1 MKGLR
6 VLVHTMQDSPV
17 GPLTL
22 VALDGKLSGLY
33 MNLQRHRPPDATF
46 GEPDP
51 TPFTEV
57 IRQLDEYFG
66 GQRTEFDLPM
76 ALVGTPFQRT
86 VWAALQEIPYGET
99 RSYGQ
104 LAERIGRPGGA
115 RAVGLANGR
124 NPIGIIVPCHRV
136 VGASGDLTGYGGGL
150 ERKQH
155 LLDFERRRNGSV
167 RSDTLFEVAAF
178 VRKPADW
185 DGASPQNGGVSWER
199 AGSGGGSGSGAG
211 GGSVQISEPSR
222 SASIGTGSGGR
233 DRGSGPGN
241 GSRMGGGGRW

>member
-1 MKGLR
+1 MKGSR
-6 VLVHTMQDSPV
+6 VLVHTVQDSPV

-33 MNLQRHRPPDATF
+33 MNLQQHRPPEATF

-57 IRQLDEYFG
+57 IRQLDEYFS

-76 ALVGTPFQRT
+76 NLVGTPFQRT
-86 VWAALQEIPYGET
+86 VWAALREIPYGET
-99 RSYGQ
+99 WSYGQ
-104 LAERIGRPGGA
+104 LAERIGRPGAA

-155 LLDFERRRNGSV
+155 LLDFERRQHGSAHEG
-167 RSDTLFEVAAF
+167 TLFEVAA
-178 VRKPADW
+178 VMHMPTESDSR
-185 DGASPQNGGVSWER
+185 SPQNGGMSSR
-199 AGSGGGSGSGAG
+199 GSASGGGSGSISG
-211 GGSVQISEPSR
+211 GGSVQISELSQ
-222 SASIGTGSGGR
+222 SASTGIS
-233 DRGSGPGN
+233 S
-241 GSRMGGGGRW
+241 